1 MPEPPRH
8 DVTRLLDDCRSGD
21 RSAFDKLLPLLYDE
35 LRSLAKSQL
44 GRERRDHTLQPTA
57 LVHEAFLKLVGERDR
72 DWKNRTHFFALASQA
87 MRRVLLNH
95 AESRRAMKRGGGDA
109 RKVTLFEAASLFEE
123 QAEDLVAL
131 DEALTRLAAFD
142 EAKCRLVE
150 LRFFGGLTTEETA
163 EVLGVSSRTVERDW
177 RLARAWLRKEVEG
190 AT

>member
-1 MPEPPRH
+1 MS
-8 DVTRLLDDCRSGD
+8 DVTRILNGVQQGD
-21 RSAFDKLLPLLYDE
+21 PKAAGELLPLVYDE
-35 LRSLAKSQL
+35 LRKLAAHRMANEAA
-44 GRERRDHTLQPTA
+44 GHTLQPTA
-57 LVHEAFLKLVGERDR
+57 LVHEAFLKLVGERER
-72 DWKNRTHFFALASQA
+72 DWKNRPHVFALAAQA

-95 AESRRAMKRGGGDA
+95 AEPRRAQKRGGDA

-131 DEALTRLAAFD
+131 DEALTRLASFD

-190 AT
+190 ATS